1 MNHMRPAWSGFQF
14 PLELPFESVCGRLDQ
29 GSQADV
35 NVEIGLTS
43 GTSASLKITI
53 DVTGMSRLQPTC
65 VDVGLKRMRSASMH
79 AEIGATRF
87 RLHPIIVDAGLTVAF
102 GSAFPVEP
110 PFEFKDSPYH
120 LSVCVDVT
128 GRTWL
133 SPTNI
138 EIGVSDSR
146 LADLLMVIGVLSD
159 TKEVLLVL
167 DVGVPRQLLVP
178 LEFIFEFISESYA
191 GFTLLGRRLS
201 FAEHGLRLVFTE
213 EFRGFL
219 EQGLRFIFTEKPRRI
234 KFEGVM
240 PMVVKKGEKLYID
253 ILADKDLDP
262 NATATWGLIRND
274 GQTVLQDQPGVVAG
288 RMVSALIDA
297 TTLDPGTYFVR
308 YVVNTGDEIYKPI
321 VTVNVKK

>member
-1 MNHMRPAWSGFQF
+1 MFNREQYNQYTYNSPVIRRTARF
-14 PLELPFESVCGRLDQ
+14 PMHVSVGVIDRLH
-29 GSQADV
+29 
-35 NVEIGLTS
+35 
-43 GTSASLKITI
+43 
-53 DVTGMSRLQPTC
+53 LQPIHMS
-65 VDVGLKRMRSASMH
+65 VGLGKTRLPSMYM
-79 AEIGATRF
+79 EIGATRF
-87 RLHPIIVDAGLTVAF
+87 RLHPIIVDAGLTVD
-102 GSAFPVEP
+102 SC
-110 PFEFKDSPYH
+110 FEF
-120 LSVCVDVT
+120 SVCVGVT

-146 LADLLMVIGVLSD
+146 LADLLMVIGVLSA

-201 FAEHGLRLVFTE
+201 FAEHGLRLV
-213 EFRGFL
+213 
-219 EQGLRFIFTEKPRRI
+219 FTEKPRRI

-274 GQTVLQDQPGVVAG
+274 GQTVLQDQPSVVAG
-288 RMVSALIDA
+288 RMVSALLDA

-321 VTVNVKK
+321 VTVNVKN

>member
-1 MNHMRPAWSGFQF
+1 MFNRKQYNQYTYNSPSAIRRTARF
-14 PLELPFESVCGRLDQ
+14 PMHVSVGIMDRLH
-29 GSQADV
+29 
-35 NVEIGLTS
+35 
-43 GTSASLKITI
+43 
-53 DVTGMSRLQPTC
+53 LQPIHMS
-65 VDVGLKRMRSASMH
+65 VGLGKTRLPSMYM
-79 AEIGATRF
+79 EIGATRF
-87 RLHPIIVDAGLTVAF
+87 RLHPIIVDAGLTVD
-102 GSAFPVEP
+102 SC
-110 PFEFKDSPYH
+110 FEF
-120 LSVCVDVT
+120 SVCVGVT

-146 LADLLMVIGVLSD
+146 LADLLMVIGVLSA

-178 LEFIFEFISESYA
+178 LEFMFEFISESYA

-213 EFRGFL
+213 
-219 EQGLRFIFTEKPRRI
+219 KPRRI

-240 PMVVKKGEKLYID
+240 PMVVKKGERLYID

-321 VTVNVKK
+321 VTVNVKN

>member
-1 MNHMRPAWSGFQF
+1 MRPAWSGFQF
-14 PLELPFESVCGRLDQ
+14 PLELPFESACGRLDQ

-35 NVEIGLTS
+35 NVEIGLTRA
-43 GTSASLKITI
+43 TEASLKITI
-53 DVTGMSRLQPTC
+53 GIIDRLHLQPIHMS
-65 VDVGLKRMRSASMH
+65 VGLGKTRLPSMYM
-79 AEIGATRF
+79 EIGATRF
-87 RLHPIIVDAGLTVAF
+87 RLHPIIVDAGLTVD
-102 GSAFPVEP
+102 SC
-110 PFEFKDSPYH
+110 FEF
-120 LSVCVDVT
+120 SVCVGVT

-146 LADLLMVIGVLSD
+146 LADLLMVIGVLSA

-178 LEFIFEFISESYA
+178 LEFMFEFISESYA

-321 VTVNVKK
+321 VTVNVKN